1 MLRRTGGFRTAGVGS
16 VHHVAA
22 IYFQNRTDTRFGLV
36 PYRGGAPALQDLV
49 AGQIDLIISPAA
61 DAIELIR
68 AGTIKAFAIMAK
80 NRLAAAPIIPNT
92 SEAGFSGLKFSQWYA
107 FFAPKSTAKIGE
119 PLAYPRIGQRDCG
132 RCIEL
137 ADAGGARY
145 FSESRNRKMVANY

>member
-1 MLRRTGGFRTAGVGS
+1 LDKPSSLKTCKGFVAWLKDNKDKASAGTAGVGS

-68 AGTIKAFAIMAK
+68 AGTIKVLAVMGK
-80 NRLAAAPIIPNT
+80 NVTTHLSAAT
-92 SEAGFSGLKFSQWYA
+92 SLQ
-107 FFAPKSTAKIGE
+107 
-119 PLAYPRIGQRDCG
+119 
-132 RCIEL
+132 
-137 ADAGGARY
+137 
-145 FSESRNRKMVANY
+145 